1 MPLPAALAARLAKR
15 GLITGS
21 EKHGKFTF
29 RNTVTTNN
37 CCRFSVCQV
46 NFLSVNKK

>member
-21 EKHGKFTF
+21 EKHGISNSK
-29 RNTVTTNN
+29 NIIK
-37 CCRFSVCQV
+37 Q
-46 NFLSVNKK
+46 

>member
-21 EKHGKFTF
+21 EKHGMSNYSIVLLDDIIGTF
-29 RNTVTTNN
+29 SAL
-37 CCRFSVCQV
+37 CYRF
-46 NFLSVNKK
+46 

>member
-21 EKHGKFTF
+21 EKHGTFTF
-29 RNTVTTNN
+29 KVQLRLVD
-37 CCRFSVCQV
+37 FSVYRI

>member
-21 EKHGKFTF
+21 EKHGTFTF
-29 RNTVTTNN
+29 QNTVTTNDR
-37 CCRFSVCQV
+37 CRFSVYRI
-46 NFLSVNKK
+46 NSLSVNRK

>member
-21 EKHGKFTF
+21 EKHGIIILFI
-29 RNTVTTNN
+29 
-37 CCRFSVCQV
+37 CA
-46 NFLSVNKK
+46 